1 MDDSTPPIAWDTTW
15 KSAVDHFGNLNSD
28 SMRAMSDL
36 VVTLSHLPDL
46 QGLFA
51 IPSMTTLRISP
62 YSCYPDWF
70 DGRSITVDANGPD
83 AIIIRVATNAA
94 IPNRNVLTA
103 RLPTLRQRLL
113 AYVANKCRVPVT

>member
-83 AIIIRVATNAA
+83 AIIIRVATNGHDPQPQRIDCSFADASAA
-94 IPNRNVLTA
+94 IA
-103 RLPTLRQRLL
+103 RLCCEQM
-113 AYVANKCRVPVT
+113 

>member
-1 MDDSTPPIAWDTTW
+1 MVPWHTTW
-15 KSAVDHFGNLNSD
+15 FLRKAAASSLE
-28 SMRAMSDL
+28 
-36 VVTLSHLPDL
+36 

-83 AIIIRVATNAA
+83 AIIIRVATNGHDPQPQRIDCSFADASAA
-94 IPNRNVLTA
+94 IA
-103 RLPTLRQRLL
+103 RLCCEQM
-113 AYVANKCRVPVT
+113 

>member
-15 KSAVDHFGNLNSD
+15 RSAVDHFGNLNSD

-36 VVTLSHLPDL
+36 VATLSQLPEL

-62 YSCYPDWF
+62 YSCYPDWL

-83 AIIIRVATNAA
+83 TVTIRVATNGHDPQPQRIDCSFADASAA
-94 IPNRNVLTA
+94 LA
-103 RLPTLRQRLL
+103 RLCCEQM
-113 AYVANKCRVPVT
+113 